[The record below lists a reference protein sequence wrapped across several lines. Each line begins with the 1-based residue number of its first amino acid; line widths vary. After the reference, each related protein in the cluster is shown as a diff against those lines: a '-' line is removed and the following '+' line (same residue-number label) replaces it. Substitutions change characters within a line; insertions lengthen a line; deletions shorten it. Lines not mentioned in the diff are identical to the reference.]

1 MQARKVF
8 DVSALADLAGGQ
20 DRAGLSDLDT
30 GPSGYFQEPA
40 FWLAVSGWVAATLMF
55 IALLVANANL

>member
-8 DVSALADLAGGQ
+8 DVGALASLA
-20 DRAGLSDLDT
+20 AGTDGDVAAIPEEEPLT
-30 GPSGYFQEPA
+30 AQPA
-40 FWLAVSGWVAATLMF
+40 FWLALSGWVVAVMMF